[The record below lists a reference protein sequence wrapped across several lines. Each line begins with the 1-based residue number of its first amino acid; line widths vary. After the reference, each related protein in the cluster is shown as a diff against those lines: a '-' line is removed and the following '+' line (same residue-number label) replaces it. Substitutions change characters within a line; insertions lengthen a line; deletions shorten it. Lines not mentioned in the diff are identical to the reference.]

1 MYLYN
6 SISIYRHIAMRAR
19 KYGYLRVRVR
29 VEPSSVRARKTSHAV
44 GSAADSLADL
54 QSKARPRYHARWY
67 RRELSLLCAPS
78 ILCLCAR
85 DCGRATPLLL
95 GCARSAMGA

>member
-19 KYGYLRVRVR
+19 KYGYMRLRVRV
-29 VEPSSVRARKTSHAV
+29 VPSSVRARKKLHAV

-54 QSKARPRYHARWY
+54 QSKARPRYVPRPTRFRLRVRLCRWLV
-67 RRELSLLCAPS
+67 RLRV
-78 ILCLCAR
+78 R
-85 DCGRATPLLL
+85 V
-95 GCARSAMGA
+95 